1 MYLLVLVAEVVESN
15 QPKKVKNTA
24 ALQLMQLHCVA
35 FALTTIRSLPATLA
49 IKLGSGIKPWLF
61 QPGVPCLL
69 GNGGNGD
76 KKLGNLG
83 PENTK
88 LKQNLIIKFSSDTFY
103 LPFVFWHRES
113 TSRPLKRHYFRGS
126 STALCVFR
134 ARPDGPDCQDQIL
147 LILQW
152 EVEPQTPNKGS
163 ICAESNLIA
172 DQRSWDSDLNFKQP
186 NTTDAISSGN
196 GRDRLRQL

>member
-35 FALTTIRSLPATLA
+35 LCCICTHHHPRSDPFPRPWQSSWAVGSNLDFSNQEFLA
-49 IKLGSGIKPWLF
+49 YLEI
-61 QPGVPCLL
+61 VE
-69 GNGGNGD
+69 NGD
-76 KKLGNLG
+76 KKLGNFG

-88 LKQNLIIKFSSDTFY
+88 LKQNLIMKFSSDTFY

-152 EVEPQTPNKGS
+152 EVEPETPNKGS

-172 DQRSWDSDLNFKQP
+172 DQRS
-186 NTTDAISSGN
+186 
-196 GRDRLRQL
+196 

>member
-1 MYLLVLVAEVVESN
+1 M
-15 QPKKVKNTA
+15 
-24 ALQLMQLHCVA
+24 
-35 FALTTIRSLPATLA
+35 LA
-49 IKLGSGIKPWLF
+49 IKRTPIALCFWPSLWPLYVSVGVGCGSCRIKPTKEGEKYCRAAADAVALCCVCTHHHPRSDPFPRPWQSSWAARIKPWLF

-76 KKLGNLG
+76 KKLGNFG
-83 PENTK
+83 PESTK
-88 LKQNLIIKFSSDTFY
+88 LKQNFNHKVQLRYFFICHLFS
-103 LPFVFWHRES
+103 WHRES

-152 EVEPQTPNKGS
+152 EVEPETPNKGS

-172 DQRSWDSDLNFKQP
+172 DQRS
-186 NTTDAISSGN
+186 
-196 GRDRLRQL
+196 

>member
-35 FALTTIRSLPATLA
+35 LSCICTHHHPRSDPFPRPWQSSWA
-49 IKLGSGIKPWLF
+49 GIKPWLF

-69 GNGGNGD
+69 GNSGNGD
-76 KKLGNLG
+76 KKLGNFG

-152 EVEPQTPNKGS
+152 EVEPETPNKGS

-172 DQRSWDSDLNFKQP
+172 DQRS
-186 NTTDAISSGN
+186 
-196 GRDRLRQL
+196 